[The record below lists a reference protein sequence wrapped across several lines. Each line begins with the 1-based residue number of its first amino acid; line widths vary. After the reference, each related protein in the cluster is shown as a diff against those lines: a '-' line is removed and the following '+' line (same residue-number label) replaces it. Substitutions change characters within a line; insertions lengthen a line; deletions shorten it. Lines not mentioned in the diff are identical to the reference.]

1 MTKNKDCS
9 QSASFSTMGFST
21 MALHVGQEPEA
32 TTGAIIP
39 PIFAT
44 STYVQRSPGVHQG
57 FDYARS
63 HNPTRYAYEQCVAS
77 LEGGSAGF
85 AFSSGLAASATVLD
99 LLPANSH
106 IIAGDDLYGGTYRLF
121 ERVRKHSAGLEVT
134 YVDLSDPRSVRATL
148 DEARRPNTRMLWVE
162 TPTNP
167 LLKVVDLEQV
177 GDFAQKAGLISVC
190 DNTFASPYLQS
201 PLKYGF
207 SLVLHSATKY
217 INGHSDVIGGIVVVG
232 DNLELKERLA
242 FLQNA
247 VGSVPSPFDCFL
259 ILRGVKTLAVR
270 MERSAASALQIAE
283 YLEKHPLVERVIYPG
298 LPSHPQYAVAKR
310 QMRSGGGMITTILR
324 GGLEASRTFLEN
336 VKIFSL
342 AESLGGVESLI
353 EHPAIMTHAS
363 IPKEMRERNGIVDG
377 LIRLSVGIED
387 LPDLIGDLDA
397 GFRGVAVNS

>member
-9 QSASFSTMGFST
+9 QSASFSAMGFST

-134 YVDLSDPRSVRATL
+134 YVDLSDPRSVRARL

-167 LLKVVDLEQV
+167 LLKIVDLEQV

-397 GFRGVAVNS
+397 GFRGVAT

>member
-63 HNPTRYAYEQCVAS
+63 HNPTRYAYERCVAS

-121 ERVRKHSAGLEVT
+121 ERVRKLSAALEVT
-134 YVDLSDPRSVRATL
+134 YVDLSDPRSVRARL
-148 DEARRPNTRMLWVE
+148 EEARRPNTRMLWIE

-324 GGLEASRTFLEN
+324 GGLQVSRAFLEN
-336 VKIFSL
+336 VKLFSL

-397 GFRGVAVNS
+397 GFRGVAT

>member
-134 YVDLSDPRSVRATL
+134 YVDLSDPRSVRARL
-148 DEARRPNTRMLWVE
+148 EEARRSNTRMLWVE

-167 LLKVVDLEQV
+167 LLKIVDLEQV

-397 GFRGVAVNS
+397 GFRGIAT